1 VEIAITNPGS
11 TKVHVS
17 QWSAFL
23 GRFGPFDHCLDKS
36 VNSLF
41 MQLSPP
47 LPYRWFHGNQDR
59 KAATQIMTQDEASM
73 GTKRESG
80 HFLVRFSD
88 KYPTDFVL
96 SYSKVKDEK
105 LCYKSVVIKNSPSG
119 YFMQTEK
126 RGAQEYFP
134 TVHALIESERKKNR
148 LNHSIVSKMY
158 RSLIEL
164 QKRKSAPST
173 YHRWNPSAELPEE
186 PVKTTGDPTNNS
198 VYSTWNAKALPL
210 DSTPTPSTTSST
222 GSGGYMIIS
231 DQPKPT
237 LSPRTTQTQ
246 TTTTTTADTS
256 SPYATW
262 QEGDKSK
269 TK

>member
-1 VEIAITNPGS
+1 
-11 TKVHVS
+11 
-17 QWSAFL
+17 
-23 GRFGPFDHCLDKS
+23 
-36 VNSLF
+36 

-59 KAATQIMTQDEASM
+59 KAATQILTQDEASM

-80 HFLVRFSD
+80 HFLVRFSE

-105 LCYKSVVIKNSPSG
+105 LCYKSVVIQNSPGG

-126 RGAQEYFP
+126 REKVEYFP
-134 TVHALIESERKKNR
+134 TVHALIENERKKQR
-148 LNHSIVSKMY
+148 LNHSIVSKIY
-158 RSLIEL
+158 KSLIVQ
-164 QKRKSAPST
+164 QKRNSAPST
-173 YHRWNPSAELPEE
+173 YHRWNPTAELPEGRE
-186 PVKTTGDPTNNS
+186 PTRSTGDTTNN
-198 VYSTWNAKALPL
+198 VYSTWNAKALPI
-210 DSTPTPSTTSST
+210 DRTSPTTTPPT

-231 DQPKPT
+231 DQPK
-237 LSPRTTQTQ
+237 LSTTRTGAENTVV
-246 TTTTTTADTS
+246 TTDST